1 LTRPYKPNL
10 PDPLANARE
19 PIFNLPAAMVAGVA
33 ILTAIHVLRSL
44 LPFETDLWVLFTFA
58 FVPARY
64 ISDSLIGLSFPGGA
78 GADLWTFLTYALL
91 HGSWMH
97 LGVNVAWM
105 VAFGTPVLR
114 RFGTVRFVL
123 LSAVAAIA
131 GAGAHLL
138 THWGE
143 FAPVVGASAAI
154 SGQMGAAVRFAFQ
167 HPASI
172 WSTDPDARWKQ
183 PALPLARA
191 FHDMRVLAF
200 VAIWFA
206 VNYAFGATGMAG
218 DGDASVA
225 WEAHIGGFLTGLLG
239 FRLFDPA
246 ASPRQD
252 APFPD
257 QNNGS

>member
-1 LTRPYKPNL
+1 M
-10 PDPLANARE
+10 ANARE
-19 PIFNLPAAMVAGVA
+19 PIFNLPVAMVVSVA
-33 ILTAIHVLRSL
+33 ILTVIHALRML
-44 LPFETDLWVLFTFA
+44 LPFETDLWILFTFA

-64 ISDSLIGLSFPGGA
+64 ISDSLIGLNFPGGA
-78 GADLWTFLTYALL
+78 GADLWSFLTYALL

-131 GAGAHLL
+131 GACAHLL

-154 SGQMGAAVRFAFQ
+154 SGQMGAAIRFAFQ
-167 HPASI
+167 RPASV
-172 WSTDPDARWKQ
+172 WSADPDARWKQ
-183 PALPLARA
+183 PALPLPQA
-191 FHDMRVLAF
+191 FRDIRVLAF

-206 VNYAFGATGMAG
+206 VNYVFGATGMAG
-218 DGDASVA
+218 DGDAPVA
-225 WEAHIGGFLTGLLG
+225 WEAHIGGFLVGLLG
-239 FRLFDPA
+239 FRLFDPPA
-246 ASPRQD
+246 APRNE
-252 APFPD
+252 AAVFD
-257 QNNGS
+257 QNNGSW